1 MNTKYFALAAL
12 ALPINLMA
20 QTTKVDF
27 EDAAGYK
34 SVGVY
39 DTWEESPF
47 RTGELKGNA
56 AVIDNFLPTTNDN
69 GDVVNDSKK
78 IVGVQRSRFGS
89 NTFGVRVDLKTPF
102 DLTPEYV
109 YVHVKMYKPLEGRVM
124 LVGLGKRPDRAGQSN
139 DVEQVWVYSSNSTVA
154 NQWFDAVFPIKA
166 CNGVQIHSLVIVPDV
181 NSPQE
186 MTSDYAAY
194 IDDIEVNNSAK
205 PRIKVASYYGL
216 NYDKETAVDK
226 PERYVKAI
234 TLQPNGATKQ
244 SISVGSVNPQ
254 LIYRDVT
261 DHAFTAKAGQTV
273 TPSIDYQGGG
283 WMNGFVYLDKGDDGQ
298 FEASF
303 DESTHKATKGCD
315 LVSYYYLEMVE
326 DKSGYKYDGT
336 ALSGNDRNNL
346 STPAFT
352 LPSDLQLGF
361 YRMRYKVDWGN
372 LDPAGRNTTTNSIK
386 SNGGFIVDTRLNVH
400 TDKVSLSA
408 ASRNGFITLEDGTEL
423 VSYQTDFGKAV
434 KIKATPA
441 NGFEIDSLV
450 ISHGYNLT
458 GNQYNKYG
466 TKQYDEYIVRASDFN
481 ADGTFTIPAR
491 IIDGEVSID
500 GQFRSTT
507 GITNNQVDAK
517 KLNFKIAAEK
527 LYLSA
532 AQPTHVLLVDDQG
545 RVIFNDMVNGKR
557 TLRLHKG
564 VYVLNDEKILVD

>member
-89 NTFGVRVDLKTPF
+89 NTFGVRVDLNTPF
-102 DLTPEYV
+102 DLTPEYI

-166 CNGVQIHSLVIVPDV
+166 CNGVQIHSLVVVPDV

-244 SISVGSVNPQ
+244 SISVGSVSPQ

-298 FEASF
+298 FDASF

-326 DKSGYKYDGT
+326 NQSGYKYDGT

-352 LPSDLQLGF
+352 LPSDIQPGF

>member
-78 IVGVQRSRFGS
+78 IVGVQRSLFGS
-89 NTFGVRVDLKTPF
+89 NTFGVRVDLNTPF
-102 DLTPEYV
+102 DLTPEYI

-166 CNGVQIHSLVIVPDV
+166 CDGVQIHSLVIVPDV

-244 SISVGSVNPQ
+244 SISVGSVSPQ

-298 FEASF
+298 FDASF

-326 DKSGYKYDGT
+326 NQSGYKYDGT

-352 LPSDLQLGF
+352 LPSDLQPGF

-507 GITNNQVDAK
+507 GITNNQADAK

-527 LYLSA
+527 LYLSTT
-532 AQPTHVLLVDDQG
+532 QPTHVLLVDDQG

>member
-27 EDAAGYK
+27 EDAADYK

-89 NTFGVRVDLKTPF
+89 NTFGVRVDLNTPF
-102 DLTPEYV
+102 DLTPEYI

-244 SISVGSVNPQ
+244 SISVGSVSPQ

-298 FEASF
+298 FDASF

-326 DKSGYKYDGT
+326 NQSGYKYDGT

-352 LPSDLQLGF
+352 LPSDLQPGF

-507 GITNNQVDAK
+507 GITNNQADAK

-527 LYLSA
+527 LYLSTT
-532 AQPTHVLLVDDQG
+532 QPTHVLLVDDQG

>member
-89 NTFGVRVDLKTPF
+89 NTFGVRVDLNTPF
-102 DLTPEYV
+102 DLTPEYI

-166 CNGVQIHSLVIVPDV
+166 CNGVQIHSLVVVPDV

-194 IDDIEVNNSAK
+194 IDDIEVNNSAE

-244 SISVGSVNPQ
+244 SISVGSVSPQ

-261 DHAFTAKAGQTV
+261 DHVFTAKAGQTV

-298 FEASF
+298 FNASF

-336 ALSGNDRNNL
+336 ALSDNDRNNL

-352 LPSDLQLGF
+352 LPSDLQPGF

-466 TKQYDEYIVRASDFN
+466 TKQYYEYIVRASDFN

-507 GITNNQVDAK
+507 GITNNQADAK

-527 LYLSA
+527 LYLSTT
-532 AQPTHVLLVDDQG
+532 QPTHVLLVDDQG

>member
-12 ALPINLMA
+12 ALPMNLMA

-244 SISVGSVNPQ
+244 SISVGSVSPQ

-298 FEASF
+298 FDASF
-303 DESTHKATKGCD
+303 DESTHKATEGCD

-326 DKSGYKYDGT
+326 NQSGYKYDGT

-352 LPSDLQLGF
+352 LPSDLQPGF

-507 GITNNQVDAK
+507 GITNNQADAK

-545 RVIFNDMVNGKR
+545 RVIFNDMMNGKR

>member
-89 NTFGVRVDLKTPF
+89 NTFGVRVDLNTPF
-102 DLTPEYV
+102 DLTPEYI

-194 IDDIEVNNSAK
+194 IDDIEVNNSAE

-234 TLQPNGATKQ
+234 TLQPNGASKQ
-244 SISVGSVNPQ
+244 SISVGSVSPQ

-352 LPSDLQLGF
+352 LPSDLQPGF

>member
-89 NTFGVRVDLKTPF
+89 NTFGVRIDLNTPF

-109 YVHVKMYKPLEGRVM
+109 YVHVKMYKHLEGRVM

-194 IDDIEVNNSAK
+194 IDDIEVNNSAE

-244 SISVGSVNPQ
+244 SISVGSVSPQ

-298 FEASF
+298 FNASF

-336 ALSGNDRNNL
+336 ALSDNDRNNL

-352 LPSDLQLGF
+352 LPSDLQPGF

-507 GITNNQVDAK
+507 GITNNQADAK

-527 LYLSA
+527 LYLSTT
-532 AQPTHVLLVDDQG
+532 QPTHVLLVDDQG

>member
-47 RTGELKGNA
+47 RTGELKGYA

-89 NTFGVRVDLKTPF
+89 NTFGVRVDLNTPF
-102 DLTPEYV
+102 DLTPEYI

-194 IDDIEVNNSAK
+194 IDDIEVNNSAE

-244 SISVGSVNPQ
+244 SISVGSVSPQ

-298 FEASF
+298 FNASF

-336 ALSGNDRNNL
+336 ALSDNDRNNL

-352 LPSDLQLGF
+352 LPSDLQPGF

-507 GITNNQVDAK
+507 GITNNQADAK

-527 LYLSA
+527 LYLSTT
-532 AQPTHVLLVDDQG
+532 QPSHVLLVDDQG

>member
-56 AVIDNFLPTTNDN
+56 AVIDNFLLTTNDN

-89 NTFGVRVDLKTPF
+89 NTFGVRVDLNTPF
-102 DLTPEYV
+102 DLTPEYI

-166 CNGVQIHSLVIVPDV
+166 CNGVQIHSLVVVPDV

-194 IDDIEVNNSAK
+194 IDDIEVNNSAE

-244 SISVGSVNPQ
+244 SISVGSVSPQ

-298 FEASF
+298 FNASF

-336 ALSGNDRNNL
+336 ALSDNDRNNL

-352 LPSDLQLGF
+352 LPSDLQPGF

-507 GITNNQVDAK
+507 GITNNQADAK

-527 LYLSA
+527 LYLSTT
-532 AQPTHVLLVDDQG
+532 QPTHVLLVDDQG

-564 VYVLNDEKILVD
+564 VYVLNDEKLLVD

>member
-1 MNTKYFALAAL
+1 
-12 ALPINLMA
+12 MA

-89 NTFGVRVDLKTPF
+89 NTFGVRVDLNTPF
-102 DLTPEYV
+102 DLTPEYI

-244 SISVGSVNPQ
+244 SISVGSVSPQ

-298 FEASF
+298 FDASF

-326 DKSGYKYDGT
+326 NQSGYKYDGT

-352 LPSDLQLGF
+352 LPSDLQPGF

-423 VSYQTDFGKAV
+423 VSYQTDFGKAA

-507 GITNNQVDAK
+507 GITNNQADAK

-527 LYLSA
+527 LYLSTT
-532 AQPTHVLLVDDQG
+532 QPTHVLLVDDQG

>member
-89 NTFGVRVDLKTPF
+89 NTFGVRVDLNTPF
-102 DLTPEYV
+102 DLTPEYI

-234 TLQPNGATKQ
+234 TLQPSGATKQ
-244 SISVGSVNPQ
+244 SISVGSVSPQ

-298 FEASF
+298 FDASF
-303 DESTHKATKGCD
+303 DESTHKATEGCD

-326 DKSGYKYDGT
+326 NQSGYKYDGT

-352 LPSDLQLGF
+352 LPSDLQPGF

-507 GITNNQVDAK
+507 GITNNQADAK

-527 LYLSA
+527 LYLSTT
-532 AQPTHVLLVDDQG
+532 QPTHVLLVDDQG

>member
-89 NTFGVRVDLKTPF
+89 NTFGVRVDLNTPF
-102 DLTPEYV
+102 DLTPEYI

-244 SISVGSVNPQ
+244 SISVGSVSPQ

-352 LPSDLQLGF
+352 LPSDLQPGF

-507 GITNNQVDAK
+507 GITNNQADAK

-527 LYLSA
+527 LYLSTT
-532 AQPTHVLLVDDQG
+532 QPTHVLLVDDQG

>member
-89 NTFGVRVDLKTPF
+89 NTFGVRVDLNTPF

-244 SISVGSVNPQ
+244 SISVGSVSPQ

-298 FEASF
+298 FNASF

-336 ALSGNDRNNL
+336 ALSGDNRNNL

-352 LPSDLQLGF
+352 LPSDLQPGF

-466 TKQYDEYIVRASDFN
+466 TKQYDEYTVRASDFN

-507 GITNNQVDAK
+507 GITNNQADAK

-527 LYLSA
+527 LYLSTT
-532 AQPTHVLLVDDQG
+532 QPTHVLLVDDQG

>member
-89 NTFGVRVDLKTPF
+89 NTFGVRVDLNTPF

-166 CNGVQIHSLVIVPDV
+166 CNGVQIHSLVVVPDV

-244 SISVGSVNPQ
+244 SISVGSVSPQ

-298 FEASF
+298 FDASF

-326 DKSGYKYDGT
+326 NQSGYKYDGT

-352 LPSDLQLGF
+352 LPSDLQPGF

-481 ADGTFTIPAR
+481 ADGTFTIPAQ

-500 GQFRSTT
+500 GQFRSIT
-507 GITNNQVDAK
+507 GITNNQADAK

-527 LYLSA
+527 LYLSTT
-532 AQPTHVLLVDDQG
+532 QPTHVLLVDDQG

>member
-89 NTFGVRVDLKTPF
+89 NTFGVRVDLNTPF
-102 DLTPEYV
+102 DLTPEYI

-166 CNGVQIHSLVIVPDV
+166 CNGVQIHSLVVVPDV

-244 SISVGSVNPQ
+244 SISVGSVSPQ

-298 FEASF
+298 FDASF

-336 ALSGNDRNNL
+336 ALSDNDRNNL

-352 LPSDLQLGF
+352 LPSDLQPGF

-507 GITNNQVDAK
+507 GITNNQADAK

-527 LYLSA
+527 LYLSTT
-532 AQPTHVLLVDDQG
+532 QPTHVLLVDDQG

>member
-89 NTFGVRVDLKTPF
+89 NTFGVRVDLNTPF
-102 DLTPEYV
+102 DLTPEYI

-166 CNGVQIHSLVIVPDV
+166 CNGVQIHSLVVVPDV

-244 SISVGSVNPQ
+244 SISVGSVSPQ

-298 FEASF
+298 FDASF

-352 LPSDLQLGF
+352 LPSDLQPGF

-441 NGFEIDSLV
+441 YGFEIDSLV

-507 GITNNQVDAK
+507 GITNNQADAK

-527 LYLSA
+527 LYLSTT
-532 AQPTHVLLVDDQG
+532 QPTHVLLVDDQG

>member
-89 NTFGVRVDLKTPF
+89 NTFGVRVDLNTPF

-244 SISVGSVNPQ
+244 SISVGSVSPQ

-261 DHAFTAKAGQTV
+261 DHAFMAKAGQTV

-298 FEASF
+298 FNASF

-352 LPSDLQLGF
+352 LPSDLQPGF

-527 LYLSA
+527 LYLSTT
-532 AQPTHVLLVDDQG
+532 QPTHVLLVDDQG

>member
-56 AVIDNFLPTTNDN
+56 AVIDNFLPITNDN

-89 NTFGVRVDLKTPF
+89 NTFGVRVDLNTPF
-102 DLTPEYV
+102 DLTPEYI

-194 IDDIEVNNSAK
+194 IDDIEVNNSAE

-244 SISVGSVNPQ
+244 SISVGSVSPQ

-261 DHAFTAKAGQTV
+261 DHAFMAKAGQTV

-298 FEASF
+298 FNASF

-352 LPSDLQLGF
+352 LPSDLQPGF

-507 GITNNQVDAK
+507 GITNNQADAK

-527 LYLSA
+527 LYLSTT
-532 AQPTHVLLVDDQG
+532 QPTHVLLVDDQG

>member
-12 ALPINLMA
+12 ALPMNLMA

-89 NTFGVRVDLKTPF
+89 NTFGVRVDLNTPF
-102 DLTPEYV
+102 DLTPEYI

-244 SISVGSVNPQ
+244 SISVGSVSPQ

-298 FEASF
+298 FDASF

-352 LPSDLQLGF
+352 LPSDLQPGF

-507 GITNNQVDAK
+507 GITNNQADAK

-527 LYLSA
+527 LYLSTT
-532 AQPTHVLLVDDQG
+532 QPTHVLLVDDQG

>member
-89 NTFGVRVDLKTPF
+89 NTFGVRVDLNTPF

-109 YVHVKMYKPLEGRVM
+109 YVHVKMYKPIEGRVM

-194 IDDIEVNNSAK
+194 IDDIEVNNSAE

-234 TLQPNGATKQ
+234 TLQPKGATKQ
-244 SISVGSVNPQ
+244 SISVGSVSPQ

-298 FEASF
+298 FNASF

-336 ALSGNDRNNL
+336 ALSDNDRNNL
-346 STPAFT
+346 STPAFI
-352 LPSDLQLGF
+352 LPSDLQPGF

-507 GITNNQVDAK
+507 GITNNQADAK

-527 LYLSA
+527 LYLSTT
-532 AQPTHVLLVDDQG
+532 QPTHVLLVDDQG

>member
-89 NTFGVRVDLKTPF
+89 NTFGVRVDLNTPF

-216 NYDKETAVDK
+216 NYDKETAVNK

-244 SISVGSVNPQ
+244 SISVGSVSPQ

-298 FEASF
+298 FDASF
-303 DESTHKATKGCD
+303 DESTHKATEGCD

-326 DKSGYKYDGT
+326 NQSGYKYDGT

-352 LPSDLQLGF
+352 LPSDLQPGF

>member
-89 NTFGVRVDLKTPF
+89 NTFGVRVDLNTPF

-166 CNGVQIHSLVIVPDV
+166 CNGVQIHSLVVVPDV

-244 SISVGSVNPQ
+244 SISVGSVSPQ

-298 FEASF
+298 FDASF

-326 DKSGYKYDGT
+326 NQSGYKYDGT

-352 LPSDLQLGF
+352 LPSDLQPGF

-507 GITNNQVDAK
+507 GITNNQADAK

-527 LYLSA
+527 LYLSTT
-532 AQPTHVLLVDDQG
+532 QPTHVLLVDDQG

>member
-89 NTFGVRVDLKTPF
+89 NTFGVRVDLNTPF
-102 DLTPEYV
+102 DLTPEYI

-194 IDDIEVNNSAK
+194 IDDIEVNNNAK

-244 SISVGSVNPQ
+244 SISVGSVSPQ

-298 FEASF
+298 FNASF

-336 ALSGNDRNNL
+336 ALSGIDRNNL

-352 LPSDLQLGF
+352 LPSDLQPGF

-466 TKQYDEYIVRASDFN
+466 TKQYDEYTVRASDFN

-507 GITNNQVDAK
+507 GITNNQADTK

-527 LYLSA
+527 LYLSTT
-532 AQPTHVLLVDDQG
+532 QPTHVLLVDDQG
-545 RVIFNDMVNGKR
+545 RVIFNDMVNGKC

>member
-89 NTFGVRVDLKTPF
+89 NTFGVRVDLNTPF
-102 DLTPEYV
+102 DLTPEYI

-166 CNGVQIHSLVIVPDV
+166 CNGVQIHSLVVVPDV

-194 IDDIEVNNSAK
+194 IDDIEVNNSAE

-298 FEASF
+298 FDASF

-326 DKSGYKYDGT
+326 NQSGYKYDGT

-352 LPSDLQLGF
+352 LPSDLQPGF

-507 GITNNQVDAK
+507 GITNNQADAK

-527 LYLSA
+527 LYLSTT
-532 AQPTHVLLVDDQG
+532 QPTHVLLVDDQG

>member
-89 NTFGVRVDLKTPF
+89 NTFGVRVDLNTPF

-166 CNGVQIHSLVIVPDV
+166 CNGVQIHSLVVVPDV

-298 FEASF
+298 FDASF

-326 DKSGYKYDGT
+326 NQSGYKYDGT

-352 LPSDLQLGF
+352 LPSDLQPGF

-507 GITNNQVDAK
+507 GITNNQADAK

-527 LYLSA
+527 LYLSTT
-532 AQPTHVLLVDDQG
+532 QPTHVLLVDDQG

>member
-89 NTFGVRVDLKTPF
+89 NTFGVRVDLNTPF
-102 DLTPEYV
+102 DLTPEYI

-166 CNGVQIHSLVIVPDV
+166 CNGVQIHSLVIVSDV

-244 SISVGSVNPQ
+244 SISVGSVSPQ

-298 FEASF
+298 FNASF

-336 ALSGNDRNNL
+336 ALSDNDRNNL

-352 LPSDLQLGF
+352 LPSDLQPGF

-507 GITNNQVDAK
+507 GITNNQADAK

-527 LYLSA
+527 LYLSTT
-532 AQPTHVLLVDDQG
+532 QPTHVLLVDDQG

>member
-89 NTFGVRVDLKTPF
+89 NTFGVRVDLNTPF
-102 DLTPEYV
+102 DLTPEYI

-244 SISVGSVNPQ
+244 SISVGSVSPQ

-298 FEASF
+298 FDASF

-326 DKSGYKYDGT
+326 NQSGYKYDGT

-352 LPSDLQLGF
+352 LPSDLQPGF

-527 LYLSA
+527 LYLSTT
-532 AQPTHVLLVDDQG
+532 QPTHVLLVDDQG

>member
-56 AVIDNFLPTTNDN
+56 VVIDNFLPTTNDN

-89 NTFGVRVDLKTPF
+89 NTFGVRIDLNTPF

-194 IDDIEVNNSAK
+194 IDDIEVNNSAE

-244 SISVGSVNPQ
+244 SISVGSVSPQ

-298 FEASF
+298 FNASF

-336 ALSGNDRNNL
+336 ALSGDNRNNL

-352 LPSDLQLGF
+352 LPSDLQPGF

-507 GITNNQVDAK
+507 GITNNQADAK

-527 LYLSA
+527 LYLSTT
-532 AQPTHVLLVDDQG
+532 QPTHVLLVDDQG

>member
-89 NTFGVRVDLKTPF
+89 NTFGVRVDLNTPF
-102 DLTPEYV
+102 DLTPEYI

-139 DVEQVWVYSSNSTVA
+139 DVEQVWVYSSTSTVA

-166 CNGVQIHSLVIVPDV
+166 CNGVQIHSLVVVPDV

-244 SISVGSVNPQ
+244 SISVGSVSPQ

-298 FEASF
+298 FDASF

-352 LPSDLQLGF
+352 LPSDLQPGF

-507 GITNNQVDAK
+507 GITNNQADAK

-527 LYLSA
+527 LYLSTT
-532 AQPTHVLLVDDQG
+532 QPTHVLLVDDQG

>member
-1 MNTKYFALAAL
+1 
-12 ALPINLMA
+12 MA

-89 NTFGVRVDLKTPF
+89 NTFGVRVDLNTPF
-102 DLTPEYV
+102 DLTPEYI

-194 IDDIEVNNSAK
+194 IDDIEVNNSAE

-234 TLQPNGATKQ
+234 TLQPNGASKQ
-244 SISVGSVNPQ
+244 SISVGSVSPQ

-298 FEASF
+298 FNASF

-336 ALSGNDRNNL
+336 ALSDNDRNNL

-352 LPSDLQLGF
+352 LPSDLQPGF

-507 GITNNQVDAK
+507 GITNNQADAK
-517 KLNFKIAAEK
+517 TLNFKIAAEK
-527 LYLSA
+527 LYLSTT
-532 AQPTHVLLVDDQG
+532 QPTHVLLVDDQG

>member
-89 NTFGVRVDLKTPF
+89 NTFGVRVDLNTPF
-102 DLTPEYV
+102 DLTPEYI

-244 SISVGSVNPQ
+244 SISVGSVSPQ

-298 FEASF
+298 FNASF

-336 ALSGNDRNNL
+336 ALSDNDRNNL

-352 LPSDLQLGF
+352 LPSDLQPGF

-507 GITNNQVDAK
+507 GITNNQADVK

-527 LYLSA
+527 LYLSTT
-532 AQPTHVLLVDDQG
+532 QPTHVLLVDDQG

>member
-89 NTFGVRVDLKTPF
+89 NTFGVRVDLNTPF
-102 DLTPEYV
+102 DLTPEYI

-166 CNGVQIHSLVIVPDV
+166 CNGVQIHSLVVVPDV

-244 SISVGSVNPQ
+244 SISVGSVSPQ

-298 FEASF
+298 FDASF

-326 DKSGYKYDGT
+326 NQSGYKYDGT

-352 LPSDLQLGF
+352 LPSDLQPGF

-507 GITNNQVDAK
+507 GITNNQADTK

-527 LYLSA
+527 LYLSTT
-532 AQPTHVLLVDDQG
+532 QPTHVLLVDDQG

>member
-89 NTFGVRVDLKTPF
+89 NTFGVRVDLNTPF
-102 DLTPEYV
+102 DLTPEYI

-166 CNGVQIHSLVIVPDV
+166 CNGVQIHSLVVVPDV

-244 SISVGSVNPQ
+244 SISVGSVSPQ

-298 FEASF
+298 FDASF

-326 DKSGYKYDGT
+326 NQSGYKYDGT

-352 LPSDLQLGF
+352 LPSDLQPGF

-466 TKQYDEYIVRASDFN
+466 TRQYDEYIVRASDFN

-507 GITNNQVDAK
+507 GITNNQADAK

-527 LYLSA
+527 LYLSTT
-532 AQPTHVLLVDDQG
+532 QPTHVLLVDDQG

>member
-89 NTFGVRVDLKTPF
+89 NTFGVRVDLNTPF

-166 CNGVQIHSLVIVPDV
+166 CNGVQIHSLVVVPDV

-194 IDDIEVNNSAK
+194 IDDIEVNNSAE

-298 FEASF
+298 FDASF

-326 DKSGYKYDGT
+326 NQSGYKYDGT

-352 LPSDLQLGF
+352 LPSDLQPGF

-507 GITNNQVDAK
+507 GITNNQADAK

-527 LYLSA
+527 LYLSTT
-532 AQPTHVLLVDDQG
+532 QPTHVLLVDDQG

>member
-1 MNTKYFALAAL
+1 
-12 ALPINLMA
+12 MA

-166 CNGVQIHSLVIVPDV
+166 CNGVQIHSLVVVPDV

-244 SISVGSVNPQ
+244 SISVGSVSPQ

-298 FEASF
+298 FDASF

-326 DKSGYKYDGT
+326 NQSGYKYDGT

-346 STPAFT
+346 STPTFT
-352 LPSDLQLGF
+352 LPSDLQPGF

-507 GITNNQVDAK
+507 GITNNQADAK

>member
-1 MNTKYFALAAL
+1 
-12 ALPINLMA
+12 MA

-89 NTFGVRVDLKTPF
+89 NTFGVRVDLNTPF
-102 DLTPEYV
+102 DLTPEYI

-166 CNGVQIHSLVIVPDV
+166 CNGVQIHSLVVVPDV

-244 SISVGSVNPQ
+244 SISVGSVSPQ

-298 FEASF
+298 FDASF

-326 DKSGYKYDGT
+326 NQSGYKYDGT

-352 LPSDLQLGF
+352 LPSDLQPGF

-507 GITNNQVDAK
+507 GITNNQADAK

-527 LYLSA
+527 LYLSTT
-532 AQPTHVLLVDDQG
+532 QPSHVLLVDDQG

>member
-89 NTFGVRVDLKTPF
+89 NTFGVRVDLNTPF
-102 DLTPEYV
+102 DLTPEYI

-244 SISVGSVNPQ
+244 SISVGSVSPQ

-326 DKSGYKYDGT
+326 DQSGYKYDGT
-336 ALSGNDRNNL
+336 ALSGNNRNNL

-352 LPSDLQLGF
+352 LPSDLQPGF

-507 GITNNQVDAK
+507 GITNNQADAK

-527 LYLSA
+527 LYLSTT
-532 AQPTHVLLVDDQG
+532 QPTHVLLVDDQG

-564 VYVLNDEKILVD
+564 VYVLNDEKLLVD

>member
-1 MNTKYFALAAL
+1 
-12 ALPINLMA
+12 MA

-56 AVIDNFLPTTNDN
+56 AVIDNFLPITNDN

-89 NTFGVRVDLKTPF
+89 NTFGVRVDLNTPF
-102 DLTPEYV
+102 DLTPEYI

-194 IDDIEVNNSAK
+194 IDDIEVNNSAE

-244 SISVGSVNPQ
+244 SISVGSVSPQ

-261 DHAFTAKAGQTV
+261 DHAFMAKAGQTV

-298 FEASF
+298 FNASF

-352 LPSDLQLGF
+352 LPSDLQPGF

-507 GITNNQVDAK
+507 GITNNQADAK

-527 LYLSA
+527 LYLSTT
-532 AQPTHVLLVDDQG
+532 QPTHVLLVDDQG

>member
-1 MNTKYFALAAL
+1 
-12 ALPINLMA
+12 MA

-244 SISVGSVNPQ
+244 SISVGSVSPQ

-352 LPSDLQLGF
+352 LPSDLQPGF

>member
-89 NTFGVRVDLKTPF
+89 NTFGVRVDLNTPF
-102 DLTPEYV
+102 DLTPEYI

-139 DVEQVWVYSSNSTVA
+139 YVEQVWVYSSNSTVA

-194 IDDIEVNNSAK
+194 IDDIEVNNSAE

-244 SISVGSVNPQ
+244 SISVGSVSPQ

-298 FEASF
+298 FNASF

-352 LPSDLQLGF
+352 LPSDLQPGF

-507 GITNNQVDAK
+507 GITNNQADAK

-527 LYLSA
+527 LYLSTT
-532 AQPTHVLLVDDQG
+532 QPTHVLLVDDQG